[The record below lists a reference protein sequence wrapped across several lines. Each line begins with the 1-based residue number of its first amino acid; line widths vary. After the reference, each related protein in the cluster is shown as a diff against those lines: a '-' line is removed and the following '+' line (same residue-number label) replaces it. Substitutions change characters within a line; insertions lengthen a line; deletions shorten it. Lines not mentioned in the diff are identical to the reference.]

1 LELDKEI
8 DMATD
13 RFHESVEAWEEGKLG
28 RDKKHAEKADA
39 AAEKALDEAL
49 GMQMISIRLQ
59 KKLIED
65 LKIIAKHNG
74 IGYQPLIRQ
83 LLTRFVTAEFK
94 SMLNEAKAEA
104 DLRAGKPV
112 KPSPQKTKKRTRNG
126 WRQSV
131 RWLSFGR
138 I

>member
-1 LELDKEI
+1 MLGLDKEI

-39 AAEKALDEAL
+39 TLERALDNAI

-59 KKLIED
+59 KKLIEN
-65 LKIIAKHNG
+65 LKIIAKHHG

-83 LLTRFVTAEFK
+83 LLTRFVVAEFK
-94 SMLNEAKAEA
+94 NLLNEAKAAEELHTA
-104 DLRAGKPV
+104 RPRKAASASKE
-112 KPSPQKTKKRTRNG
+112 KTKKAA
-126 WRQSV
+126 
-131 RWLSFGR
+131 
-138 I
+138 

>member
-1 LELDKEI
+1 MTEEKET

-28 RDKKHAEKADA
+28 RDKKHAEKADSG
-39 AAEKALDEAL
+39 AEKALHDAL

-65 LKIIAKHNG
+65 LKSIAKYNG

-83 LLTRFVTAEFK
+83 LLTRFVTAEYK
-94 SMLNEAKAEA
+94 RLLNEARVEAE
-104 DLRAGKPV
+104 LRAGKPS
-112 KPSPQKTKKRTRNG
+112 KREAKAKKAA
-126 WRQSV
+126 
-131 RWLSFGR
+131 
-138 I
+138 